1 VNYVA
6 IEVKKKQGETTRSLL
21 RRFSRRI
28 QQSGLLIRARK
39 ARFREREKS
48 KRERRDSALRR
59 VRIGKEKEKL
69 RKMGLLEEEPR
80 WRRKR

>member
-1 VNYVA
+1 MA